1 MRAFRIAAVVMAAV
15 LVLPA
20 CGGDDDQGV
29 TASEPIGAPEETTT
43 YDTPAGPS
51 VAKTA
56 SIDVEV
62 PRSEL
67 GDSAQAVVDLATSP
81 KIGGFLVSSVLD
93 LEDGYGSGAVLVEVP
108 TEKFEQSVAE
118 LSAIGELTR
127 QEMSGADWTADVA
140 AASTKEER
148 KRLRAETAYSP
159 IDVALAGKRPPP
171 APEEPPLE
179 RALGTAKTI
188 LLSVASA
195 GIVAAGAAVPLVV
208 VLLALYLAW
217 SRITRRLRVRPNG

>member
-1 MRAFRIAAVVMAAV
+1 MRAFRMAAVVLVAG
-15 LVLPA
+15 LVLGA
-20 CGGDDDQGV
+20 CGGDDDHGV
-29 TASEPIGAPEETTT
+29 TASEPIGAPEDAAS
-43 YDTPAGPS
+43 YDTAAGPT

-93 LEDGYGSGAVLVEVP
+93 LEDGYGSGAILVEVP
-108 TEKFEQSVAE
+108 TDKFEQSVAE
-118 LSAIGELTR
+118 LSGIGELTR

-140 AASTKEER
+140 AARTKAER
-148 KRLRAETAYSP
+148 RRLRAETAYSP
-159 IDVALAGKRPPP
+159 IDVALEGRRPPP
-171 APEEPPLE
+171 APAEPPLE
-179 RALGTAKTI
+179 RALGTAKAI
-188 LLSVASA
+188 LLAVASA
-195 GIVAAGAAVPLVV
+195 GIVAGGAAIPVVV

-217 SRITRRLRVRPNG
+217 SRIARRLRVRPNG